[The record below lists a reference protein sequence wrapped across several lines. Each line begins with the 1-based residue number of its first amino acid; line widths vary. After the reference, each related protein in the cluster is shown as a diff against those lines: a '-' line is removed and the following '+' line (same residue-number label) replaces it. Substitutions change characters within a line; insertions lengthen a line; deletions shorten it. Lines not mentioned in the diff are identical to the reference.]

1 MDLDKYIADEM
12 AKYNGICFPL
22 KSSMLLRLIKRRE
35 KCSNLHPNPVD
46 EFCDPKIGPSYRI
59 ISEYEK
65 KILEARKHPY
75 GDMDEKSYP
84 IIIEKMYPEGFII
97 VNGHHRWAASMR
109 LQRRSIPVKVV
120 NLTHENDIKKMLE
133 LSDKEKRVT
142 LDLDEV
148 VFGSSGDTD
157 LEKGLPF
164 PFNLEYKERLRSG
177 IPALF
182 NHLSKNGYDI
192 WVYSAN
198 YYSMDYL
205 KQLFKRY
212 HVTVDG
218 IVTGMAKKSKEA
230 KSRIDKLI
238 AEKYKTTIHIDR
250 SLVLITNTGSKDFI
264 EKEIVSDNDNWALKV
279 KMIIDETLEKEQ

>member
-12 AKYNGICFPL
+12 TKYNGVCFPL
-22 KSSMLLRLIKRRE
+22 KSSMLLRLLKKSE
-35 KCSNLHPNPVD
+35 KCLNLHPNPVD

-65 KILEARKHPY
+65 KFLDAEKHPY
-75 GDMDEKSYP
+75 GDTDIKSDP

-97 VNGHHRWAASMR
+97 VNGHHRWAASLR
-109 LQRRSIPVKVV
+109 LQKSTIPVKIV

-133 LSDKEKRVT
+133 HSDNDKRVT

-148 VFGSSGDTD
+148 VFGSDGDTD
-157 LEKGLPF
+157 LEKALPF
-164 PFNLEYKERLRSG
+164 PLNLEYKERLRSG

-198 YYSMDYL
+198 YYSLDYL

-212 HVTVDG
+212 HVKVDG

-238 AEKYKTTIHIDR
+238 ADKYKTTIHIDR
-250 SLVLITNTGSKDFI
+250 SLVLVTNTGSKDFI
-264 EKEIVSDNDNWALKV
+264 EKEIDQDNTNWAMKV
-279 KMIIDETLEKEQ
+279 KKIIDEI